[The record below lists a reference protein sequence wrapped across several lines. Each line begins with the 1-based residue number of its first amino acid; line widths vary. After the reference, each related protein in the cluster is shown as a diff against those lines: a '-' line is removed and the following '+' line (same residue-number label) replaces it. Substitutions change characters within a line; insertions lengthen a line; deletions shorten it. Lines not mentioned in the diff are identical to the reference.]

1 MRNIPDMNQQYID
14 DEIDVVPYLKHLFNH
29 WRYFLLMIPIA
40 IAISFLLFLILPKKY
55 KASTTFLMPKT
66 TSVGIGVGL
75 LSSLGYSTGGSHS
88 GGQSG
93 IYSTYLIPIFNSN
106 RIKVYVAN
114 TLIDNPF
121 FSDNAEF
128 KLLNQ
133 QDQINYIL
141 GVLNF
146 SDNLVLEQKKGVNVI
161 EFIHENPKIILPVLN
176 AYLNALIQ
184 LNDELN
190 IDSDVL
196 QIIPLD
202 EAIEPK
208 SYFSPNIKYLIAIN
222 LVLSFLILFSILVI
236 QKYANLRF
244 ENKKQ

>member
-1 MRNIPDMNQQYID
+1 MGNTPDKNQPYID
-14 DEIDVVPYLKHLFNH
+14 DEIDLMPYIKHVANH
-29 WRYFLLMIPIA
+29 WRLFIYATVMSVA
-40 IAISFLLFLILPKKY
+40 IALILSFVLPKKF
-55 KASTTFLMPKT
+55 KASTTFILPKAG
-66 TSVGIGVGL
+66 SSSLPVGGILG
-75 LSSLGYSTGGSHS
+75 SLGYSGFS
-88 GGQSG
+88 GGGASG
-93 IYSTYLIPIFNSN
+93 VYNGYIMPIFNSY
-106 RIKVYVAN
+106 RIKAYVAQSFIGDPQF
-114 TLIDNPF
+114 TRMDGFLDLDQPQQV
-121 FSDNAEF
+121 NAVIGALALS
-128 KLLNQ
+128 KN
-133 QDQINYIL
+133 IT
-141 GVLNF
+141 
-146 SDNLVLEQKKGVNVI
+146 LEQKDGVYVI
-161 EFIHENPKIILPVLN
+161 SYINKEPTIILPVLN